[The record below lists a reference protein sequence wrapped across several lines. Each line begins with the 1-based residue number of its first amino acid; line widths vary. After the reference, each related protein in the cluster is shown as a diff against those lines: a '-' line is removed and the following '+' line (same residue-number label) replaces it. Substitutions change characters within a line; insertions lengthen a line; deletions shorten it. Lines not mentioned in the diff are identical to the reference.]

1 MLRSKS
7 EAVIFEAASALVHI
21 LSINYVDTG
30 AYVMDELDHLYHHH
44 SNHIADISQMCTSF
58 CARCSYRVQSHP
70 CSDPSSWYFQAEC
83 KR

>member
-30 AYVMDELDHLYHHH
+30 A
-44 SNHIADISQMCTSF
+44 
-58 CARCSYRVQSHP
+58 
-70 CSDPSSWYFQAEC
+70 
-83 KR
+83 